1 MPSRMINFKHFSQ
14 FSSFGQPI
22 SEINSVIDGIHNL
35 NNMVDVKE
43 TINKKDQAIKRLKTL
58 RRKIISDDKKIFML
72 LCILFILINSMSF
85 NS

>member
-35 NNMVDVKE
+35 DNMFDVKE
-43 TINKKDQAIKRLKTL
+43 TTNKKYH
-58 RRKIISDDKKIFML
+58 
-72 LCILFILINSMSF
+72 
-85 NS
+85 